1 VSSSAQSLL
10 FGSVFFDSAVFL
22 AVSSFGQSPNSI
34 EPSLN
39 MSNESPP
46 GRPAKF
52 TPAVQERLLTVIRL
66 GAYRNA
72 ACDFAGITPET
83 LRIWL
88 RRGEAEGAGPYWEF
102 CTALKQAEAAACIK
116 ALGTIRL
123 AMEQNWQAAAWFLER
138 KRPQEWGRRERHE
151 HTGKDGG
158 PIRTQVRL
166 GDLPPHERRA
176 RLDAIARRFGIDSLP
191 QAAAGH
197 PGNALCRIEGP
208 LEGQLDI
215 GQQSAEPD

>member
-1 VSSSAQSLL
+1 VSF
-10 FGSVFFDSAVFL
+10 FGSAFFL

-39 MSNESPP
+39 MSNETPP

-52 TPAVQERLLTVIRL
+52 TPAVQERLLNVIRL

-88 RRGEAEGAGPYWEF
+88 RRGEADGEGPYWEF

-166 GDLPPHERRA
+166 GDLPPDERRA
-176 RLDAIARRFGIDSLP
+176 RLDALAQRFGIDSLP
-191 QAAAGH
+191 QADATGR
-197 PGNALCRIEGP
+197 PGGPPRRIEGP
-208 LEGQLDI
+208 PD
-215 GQQSAEPD
+215 SAGTDTTTGRSEPA